1 MTYEAEKI
9 AATLKAAREKKGLSQ
24 RALSARSGV
33 PQSHISKIENS
44 GVNLKIA
51 SLAAIANTLDL
62 EIALVPR
69 KALPAVKSIT
79 RTIDDVPRVSSDTRK
94 EMARIAKQIDCLKG
108 LNIDTTALGSLQRHF
123 REMQQFQNLL
133 KDTDAL
139 RSIRK
144 SLKTVEDASGIKALQ
159 QAGMQ
164 MANLRNALAHAN
176 ISEDMVRL
184 PRPVYRLDGDDDA

>member
-1 MTYEAEKI
+1 MIYEAEKI

-51 SLAAIANTLDL
+51 SLAAIANALDL

-79 RTIDDVPRVSSDTRK
+79 RTIDDVPRVNPDTRK
-94 EMARIAKQIDCLKG
+94 ELARMAKQIDSLKG
-108 LNIDTTALGSLQRHF
+108 LDIDTTALGSLQRHF

-144 SLKTVEDASGIKALQ
+144 SLKVVEDAGGIKALQ
-159 QAGMQ
+159 QAEME

-184 PRPVYRLDGDDDA
+184 PRPAYRLDGDDDA

>member
-1 MTYEAEKI
+1 MIYEAEKI

-51 SLAAIANTLDL
+51 SLAAIANALDR

-79 RTIDDVPRVSSDTRK
+79 RTIDDVPRVNPDTRK
-94 EMARIAKQIDCLKG
+94 ELARMAKQID
-108 LNIDTTALGSLQRHF
+108 
-123 REMQQFQNLL
+123 
-133 KDTDAL
+133 
-139 RSIRK
+139 
-144 SLKTVEDASGIKALQ
+144 SLK
-159 QAGMQ
+159 
-164 MANLRNALAHAN
+164 
-176 ISEDMVRL
+176 
-184 PRPVYRLDGDDDA
+184 